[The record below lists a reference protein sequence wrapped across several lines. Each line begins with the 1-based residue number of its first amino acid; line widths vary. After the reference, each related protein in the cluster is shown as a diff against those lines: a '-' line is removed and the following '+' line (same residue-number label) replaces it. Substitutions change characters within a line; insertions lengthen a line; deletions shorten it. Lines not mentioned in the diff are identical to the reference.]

1 MGRFTRPCFSYMTK
15 DWDAFWWE
23 VIELQVVHRTKCI
36 SLNGKLPLSLNE
48 SFWLEGE
55 GGPWKNSLLFSHFVH
70 WSLHGCSSQFK
81 CTPFHKK
88 EVLFVQHRFLQ
99 GIRNWQWFWS
109 KGHLMKAK
117 ICSMLFATLSPPS
130 PLGYPTYLS
139 CVLIGDRPTKYF
151 EIRVNHWLDNL
162 SLCSWLSILDEKEL
176 PNQLVSLN

>member
-1 MGRFTRPCFSYMTK
+1 MPFDGR
-15 DWDAFWWE
+15 
-23 VIELQVVHRTKCI
+23 
-36 SLNGKLPLSLNE
+36 SLSCRWSTGQNVFHWMENFLWVLMKASDLRGK
-48 SFWLEGE
+48 

-151 EIRVNHWLDNL
+151 KIRVNHWLDNL

-176 PNQLVSLN
+176 QNQLVSLN